1 MTPNTDS
8 YQQTHRLFGL
18 MLSVLATVLGP
29 SAYAQSYTCGDN
41 LTETE
46 EEICYQPELS
56 ALDVIMADTYEAS
69 FDHIDWM
76 TDAELKQSQRSW
88 LIERNACLD
97 DQDCIRDAYIRRLK
111 VLAKRITDFDTRK
124 NYTAYAYAGEPKEG
138 KCEDGAS
145 LSDWGQCVY
154 WANGTTT
161 FRGVSADGDM
171 AYSFWYIGSNMH
183 SCNIEGAAQRTTT
196 GWVAKHENCEVTI
209 SFEPHGLEI
218 KTNGL
223 CDDHCGMRARGMI
236 DSVFEY

>member
-1 MTPNTDS
+1 MRTF
-8 YQQTHRLFGL
+8 LFGL
-18 MLSVLATVLGP
+18 AMLVIPIGSFV
-29 SAYAQSYTCGDN
+29 SAQSYTCGDS
-41 LTETE
+41 LTATE

-56 ALDVIMADTYEAS
+56 ALDVIMADAYQAA

-76 TDAELKQSQRSW
+76 SDTELQQSQRSW

-97 DQDCIRDAYIRRLK
+97 DQDCIRDAYIQRLK
-111 VLAKRITDFDTRK
+111 LLAKRITDFDTRQ
-124 NYTAYAYAGEPKEG
+124 NYTTYAYAGEPKEG

-145 LSDWGQCVY
+145 LSEWGQCVY

-161 FRGVSADGDM
+161 FRGVSADDDM
-171 AYSFWYIGSNMH
+171 AYSFWYVGSNMH
-183 SCNIEGAAQRTTT
+183 SCHIEGMAEKRTT
-196 GWVAKHENCEVTI
+196 GWIAKHEQCEATI
-209 SFEPHGLEI
+209 TFQPHGLEI